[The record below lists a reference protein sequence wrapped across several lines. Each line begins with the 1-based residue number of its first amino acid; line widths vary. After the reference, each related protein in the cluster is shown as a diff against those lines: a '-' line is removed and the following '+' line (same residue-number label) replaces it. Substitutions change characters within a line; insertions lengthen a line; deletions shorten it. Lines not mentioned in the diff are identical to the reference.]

1 VSNIRDDQ
9 RSLITLAKVGGL
21 VGKVTEIDEKT
32 RFRVD
37 YVRMKIACRD
47 VSKVPKFAEGVLG
60 LTLYDFGFEREILE
74 ANKVLR
80 SGLKVSD
87 DQPPNKKSKAD
98 FHQDSSKQDRNTRKQ
113 VMMIV
118 PPKMQ
123 HVSSAG
129 KMMKDAQKA
138 YTRGEEDGRQDKV
151 NIPEN
156 IEESDSEGDSFG
168 ERLRKFMMRVN
179 PPSRL
184 GKRNSSGW

>member
-1 VSNIRDDQ
+1 MSNIPDDQ

-47 VSKVPKFAEGVLG
+47 VPKVPKSAEGVLG
-60 LTLYDFGFEREILE
+60 LTLYDFDFEREILE
-74 ANKVLR
+74 GNNEKVLR
-80 SGLKVSD
+80 SGIKVTD

-138 YTRGEEDGRQDKV
+138 YTRCEDGRQDKV
-151 NIPEN
+151 YIPEN

-168 ERLRKFMMRVN
+168 ERLRKLN
-179 PPSRL
+179 DE
-184 GKRNSSGW
+184 GQSSKQAGQKE